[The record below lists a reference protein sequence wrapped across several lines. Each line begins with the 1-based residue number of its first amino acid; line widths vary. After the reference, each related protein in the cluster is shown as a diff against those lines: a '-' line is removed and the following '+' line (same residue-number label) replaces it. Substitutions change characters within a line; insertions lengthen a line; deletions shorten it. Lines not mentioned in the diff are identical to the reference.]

1 MVAGGSTL
9 GKALGKEG
17 PVRLC
22 LACMCGCAGVKYP
35 SSGVL
40 FELFTEIKED
50 LEDLNKEIKKTAN
63 RIRGKLKCKSAFLGT
78 GGCGPWYLSLDFYY
92 S

>member
-1 MVAGGSTL
+1 M
-9 GKALGKEG
+9 
-17 PVRLC
+17 RLC
-22 LACMCGCAGVKYP
+22 LACMSGCAGVECS

-40 FELFTEIKED
+40 FELFKEIKED

-63 RIRGKLKCKSAFLGT
+63 WIRGKLKCKFAFLGA
-78 GGCGPWYLSLDFYY
+78 GGVWVLVPYISQNE